1 MIRTVWLALACLAL
15 LGTLAL
21 GKTAFTTHVA
31 STSAQRP
38 ASEATIG
45 RTDFTQETLAKGDW
59 LEITQVHQEISAHSA
74 SQSTESLIPSV
85 PTMGPPVERKII
97 SRHWH
102 DPFAM
107 SLPGAKSKQPKRAA
121 ANEKGKSVNPKGN
134 QAADR
139 FQAN

>member
-74 SQSTESLIPSV
+74 SQSTQSLIPSV
-85 PTMGPPVERKII
+85 PTIGPPVDRKNII
-97 SRHWH
+97 RHWH
-102 DPFAM
+102 DPLPL
-107 SLPGAKSKQPKRAA
+107 SLPHTKS
-121 ANEKGKSVNPKGN
+121 
-134 QAADR
+134 
-139 FQAN
+139 